1 MATNNCWNNQILN
14 ANSQIILN
22 SGTNGVGV
30 STDAFACAVNI
41 GTGAAV
47 KTSTFG
53 SVNTTSA
60 TTVQSGT
67 GALNIT
73 STNGA
78 LTVNSGTAVLAIS
91 NDANTTTV
99 NLGTGS
105 GAKTVVLGSTNT
117 TSTTTLN
124 AGSGGVKLQANTEGA
139 VITSSTSVM
148 TSVTGTAG
156 FVLTANTA
164 GTAPSF
170 QAIPANSFPWTVTT
184 VDATA
189 VVNNGYIA
197 NKAGL
202 LTMTLPATATVGQI
216 IAITNINTAVGWRV
230 AQNASQKI
238 NLGSSSSTVGVTG
251 YIEATALG
259 DTVTLVCI
267 VGGASTFWQATSAVG
282 NITVN

>member
-1 MATNNCWNNQILN
+1 MATNNCWNNQILD

-202 LTMTLPATATVGQI
+202 LTMTLPVASSVGSI
-216 IAITNINTAVGWRV
+216 IEITGMNTDLGWKV
-230 AQNASQKI
+230 AQSAGQTIHFGTSDTTTGAAGFI
-238 NLGSSSSTVGVTG
+238 SSVKKYDSVR
-251 YIEATALG
+251 
-259 DTVTLVCI
+259 LVCNIANTDWI
-267 VGGASTFWQATSAVG
+267 VLSAQG
-282 NITVN
+282 NITVS